1 MSSHIKKGGTVMKT
15 DTELRN
21 DVQDKRKWTPVN
33 AVMLPGYV
41 ESWPDKK
48 SEERVAKRVSGIKAL
63 AEETEISAFEM
74 IKTKDGVVHVIENG
88 KKCLGGSFLRESQAL
103 AFINDRIKRQQRV
116 ESLIEHDCFREGG
129 CGFSCD
135 GCCERCGGV

>member
-1 MSSHIKKGGTVMKT
+1 MKT

-33 AVMLPGYV
+33 VVMLPGYV
-41 ESWPDKK
+41 YSWADMKWA
-48 SEERVAKRVSGIKAL
+48 ERAVKQVSGVKAV
-63 AEETEISAFEM
+63 AEETGIGAFEM
-74 IKTKDGVVHVIENG
+74 IKTKDGVVDVFENG

-103 AFINDRIKRQQRV
+103 AFINDRIERQQRV
-116 ESLIEHDCFREGG
+116 ESMIEHDCFHEHYLLKKVGR

-135 GCCERCGGV
+135 GSCARCCR